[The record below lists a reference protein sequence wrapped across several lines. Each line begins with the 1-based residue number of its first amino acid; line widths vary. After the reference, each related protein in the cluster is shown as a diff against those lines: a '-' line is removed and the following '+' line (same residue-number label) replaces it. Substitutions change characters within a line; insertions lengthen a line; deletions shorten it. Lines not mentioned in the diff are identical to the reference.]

1 MPKASEEIV
10 EFIKALP
17 EEEKP
22 QVKPDDEELN
32 EQKDDS
38 KEEIKETNW
47 NIENKFKTE
56 PTIDEDNM
64 TKQPEKSPLKVDKIE
79 VVSPPV
85 NQVIEQVND
94 NKLTSETVNAND
106 CKDEFDDIK
115 MLTPKKEVISEI
127 TQLPTTSN
135 ILKEI
140 DFKKDSKGRHISPNI
155 VEISH
160 KIK

>member
-1 MPKASEEIV
+1 LPKASEEIV

-47 NIENKFKTE
+47 NIKNKSKTE
-56 PTIDEDNM
+56 PTIDQDNM
-64 TKQPEKSPLKVDKIE
+64 TKQLEKSPLNVDKIE

-94 NKLTSETVNAND
+94 KLTSETVKAND

>member
-47 NIENKFKTE
+47 NIKNKSKTE
-56 PTIDEDNM
+56 LTIDQDNM
-64 TKQPEKSPLKVDKIE
+64 TKQLEKSPLNVDKIE
-79 VVSPPV
+79 VVFPPV

-94 NKLTSETVNAND
+94 KLTSETVKAND